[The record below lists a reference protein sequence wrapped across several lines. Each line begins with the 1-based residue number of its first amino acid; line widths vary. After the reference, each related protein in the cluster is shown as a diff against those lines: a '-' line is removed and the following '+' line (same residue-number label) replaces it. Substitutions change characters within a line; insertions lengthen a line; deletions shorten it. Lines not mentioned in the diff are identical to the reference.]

1 MIAIN
6 IVDSE
11 KIKFDIR
18 NFKYLECIFFKVCSL
33 TFQLHYNKSTEVTI
47 GFKIN
52 TKEGN
57 YILYLLNSDIIIA
70 KTTVENRQQHI

>member
-6 IVDSE
+6 IDYSE
-11 KIKFDIR
+11 RMKIDIR
-18 NFKYLECIFFKVCSL
+18 NLKYLECIFLKVCSL

-52 TKEGN
+52 TKDGN

-70 KTTVENRQQHI
+70 KTIK

>member
-1 MIAIN
+1 MH
-6 IVDSE
+6 
-11 KIKFDIR
+11 F
-18 NFKYLECIFFKVCSL
+18 LKVCSL

-70 KTTVENRQQHI
+70 KTTVENRQQHIWIKATKRV